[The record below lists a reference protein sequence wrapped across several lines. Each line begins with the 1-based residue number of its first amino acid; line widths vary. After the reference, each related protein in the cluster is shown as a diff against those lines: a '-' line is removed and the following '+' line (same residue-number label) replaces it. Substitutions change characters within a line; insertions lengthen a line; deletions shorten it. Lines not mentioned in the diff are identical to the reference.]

1 MKKEKELE
9 LSNYW
14 DDFQIRVNETID
26 ALKEKKLPQL
36 QRLTVHL
43 TESCN
48 MKCGYCNFRFNKN
61 EMKKELVIKIIDDFV
76 DMNGRIIHF
85 TGGEPTIV
93 SYFEDICKYAKEK
106 GLTVSSNTNALKKIN
121 TKYIDKLKL
130 SFDTCDL
137 EDFNKM
143 VGVNSF
149 DKVVSNIKEYSNE
162 MKDKM
167 LSITAVLNKNTYK
180 NMESLVKFV
189 EENFD
194 VYNLYFSN
202 YKGNNKDY
210 AFEDYMIKDMFDNY
224 IPKVLDYF
232 EKTNNRYSKR
242 QLELYK
248 FEDFVNKEARFEVNK
263 KIPCT
268 IQLSELTIDINGIVY
283 NCSHLY
289 RDFVKPKEKIDVNKI
304 HLSKAFLLSKESLNN
319 KYVCIDKK
327 CLSGC
332 NTNLIG
338 FNKTVFMKKYI

>member
-1 MKKEKELE
+1 MKENELE

-26 ALKEKKLPQL
+26 AMEENKFPPL

-48 MKCGYCNFRFNKN
+48 MNCNYCNFKFDKY
-61 EMKKELVIKIIDDFV
+61 EMPFELAKKIVDDFV

-85 TGGEPTIV
+85 TGGEPTVV
-93 SYFEDICKYAKEK
+93 SYFEELCKYSKEQ
-106 GLTVSSNTNALKKIN
+106 GLTVSSNTNALKKIS

-130 SFDTCDL
+130 SFDTPIP
-137 EDFNKM
+137 EEFNKI
-143 VGVNSF
+143 VGSNCF
-149 DKVVSNIKEYSNE
+149 DKVVQNIKEYSEE

-180 NMESLVKFV
+180 DMLELAQFV
-189 EENFD
+189 DKEFD

-202 YKGNNKDY
+202 YKGCNSDF
-210 AFEDYMIKDMFDNY
+210 AFEDDMIDDMFENY
-224 IPKVLDYF
+224 IPKTMKF
-232 EKTNNRYSKR
+232 FNESGNEYSER
-242 QLELYK
+242 QLSLYR
-248 FEDFVNKEARFEVNK
+248 FHDFVNKEERFEVNK
-263 KIPCT
+263 EVPCT
-268 IQLSELTIDINGIVY
+268 IQLSELTIDIKGGIH

-289 RDFVKPKEKIDVNKI
+289 RDFVKPAVEINVKDT
-304 HLSKAFLLSKESLNN
+304 HLKDAFLKSKESLEG
-319 KYVCIDKK
+319 KYTCIDKK

-338 FNKTVFMKKYI
+338 FNRTVQSKQKI